1 MRFWEGHA
9 PHTIS
14 LIDLKFDTQVQLN
27 VLYKKAHTTIK
38 LRLPRFFSNL
48 HKVKNSKMNRTFDS
62 INTKFGINETDWSK
76 NMAARDPC
84 IFVMGE
90 A

>member
-27 VLYKKAHTTIK
+27 VLYKKGNWTRK
-38 LRLPRFFSNL
+38 LRLPRFFANL
-48 HKVKNSKMNRTFDS
+48 HNVKNSKMNRTFERLTLS
-62 INTKFGINETDWSK
+62 TLNLVYSFGGCKDT
-76 NMAARDPC
+76 
-84 IFVMGE
+84 FLQ
-90 A
+90 